1 MSVNNTHYGARAI
14 GELLSNIGS
23 IYFIGIGGINMSS
36 LAHISHIRG
45 YRVGGSD
52 QTQTALTDRLT
63 DAGIEIFY
71 SHEARHIEGYE
82 AVVYTVAIAPD
93 NPEYTAAIAKGIP
106 CISRADFLGFIM
118 TGYQN
123 RIGVSGMHGKSTC
136 TSMCALSFM
145 HAGGDP
151 TVLSG
156 ATLAEMGGA
165 YRIGYNENFIFEA
178 CEYMDS
184 FLDFNPNIAIILN
197 IELDHVDYFKSI
209 TQVRRSFSDYA
220 AITGTDGFAI
230 VNGDD
235 ENVRI
240 AMAGYMGTAITF
252 GLSQDCDYIAEN
264 IEYVSGMASFD
275 IYFRGIYAAHV
286 SLSVPGKHNV
296 YNALAAFAAAMLCG
310 LDPEAVADG
319 LSHYLGA
326 GRRMEYKGKWQDIDV
341 YDDYAHHP
349 TEISVTLRGFR
360 DMGFG
365 RIFCVYQPHTYSRTS
380 ALWDDFITSLSEAN
394 RVLLV
399 DIYAARET
407 DNLGVS
413 SARLARE
420 IGTKASY
427 CPTFE
432 DALTI
437 LCEEARPGDAIVVMG
452 AGNVYR
458 IFTPMGFANE

>member
-1 MSVNNTHYGARAI
+1 MSIENTHYGAAAI
-14 GELLSNIGS
+14 REMLSGASS

-52 QTQTALTDRLT
+52 QMQTALTDKLA

-71 SHEARHIEGYE
+71 SHEASHIDGYD
-82 AVVYTVAIAPD
+82 AVVYTVAIASD
-93 NPEYTAAIAKGIP
+93 NPEYNAAIARGIP
-106 CISRADFLGFIM
+106 CISRADFLGYIM
-118 TGYQN
+118 TGYRN
-123 RIGVSGMHGKSTC
+123 RVGVSGMHGKSTC

-165 YRIGYNENFIFEA
+165 YRIGGEDNFVFEA

-220 AITGTDGFAI
+220 AITGPSGYAV

-235 ENVRI
+235 DNVRLS
-240 AMAGYMGTAITF
+240 MAGYAGTLVTF
-252 GLSQDCDYIAEN
+252 GLSEGCDYTAYN

-275 IYFRGIYAAHV
+275 VYFRGNYAAHIN
-286 SLSVPGKHNV
+286 LSVPGKHNV
-296 YNALAAFAAAMLCG
+296 YNALAAFAAALICG
-310 LDPEAVADG
+310 LDAATVAEG

-326 GRRMEYKGKWQDIDV
+326 GRRMEYKGKWNGVDV

-349 TEISVTLRGFR
+349 TEISVTLQGFR

-365 RIFCVYQPHTYSRTS
+365 RLFCIYQPHTYSRTA
-380 ALWDDFITSLSEAN
+380 ALWDDFVSALSTAD
-394 RVLLV
+394 RVLPV

-407 DNLGVS
+407 DTLGVS
-413 SARLARE
+413 SALLAGA
-420 IGTKASY
+420 IGEKATY
-427 CPTFE
+427 CASF
-432 DALTI
+432 DDVIDVLAN
-437 LCEEARPGDAIVVMG
+437 EAQPGDAIIVMG
-452 AGNVYR
+452 AGTVYR
-458 IFTPMGFANE
+458 IFPLLGL